1 MTASRRDHLVVIL
14 SYGDPGRAV
23 RCATSCLAD
32 GTADLLVVVNPVSPG
47 LPADRALTELVA
59 REQQVDLLA
68 LPENRGFTGGM
79 NAGLHW
85 GRRRGYGILTVLND
99 DTTAGPGVLS
109 RLGDDVRAN
118 PAAAIAPRIDYADRP
133 GQPWSLGV
141 TIDPDDLLPRHLSE
155 SEFAALPR
163 RDDGLVAVPM
173 FTGCC
178 ICAGTDV
185 WDRVGDFDDDYFL
198 YFEDSDWSQRARQLG
213 VPLLIDDA
221 AVLTHE
227 VSASSQGAH
236 LTGYYYARNL
246 LRYATVWHASGTVAL
261 RMYTRRSLRP
271 ALRTAR
277 HEGPAESARR
287 TLVSVAGATAF
298 AIRHRGPAGP
308 VLTRVIGALD
318 GRERHRDE

>member
-109 RLGDDVRAN
+109 RLGDDVRAI

-227 VSASSQGAH
+227 VSASSQGAPSP
-236 LTGYYYARNL
+236 
-246 LRYATVWHASGTVAL
+246 ATTTPATCCA
-261 RMYTRRSLRP
+261 TRRSGTRAGPSRCGCTRDGRCGRRCARP
-271 ALRTAR
+271 ATRDRPSQPAAPSYPLLAQRRSRSVTADR
-277 HEGPAESARR
+277 Q
-287 TLVSVAGATAF
+287 
-298 AIRHRGPAGP
+298 
-308 VLTRVIGALD
+308 
-318 GRERHRDE
+318 GRC